1 MKELIIPVRLE
12 TEQAKHGMQELGQS
26 GRKAGEDIGE
36 GFQGAGAE
44 VLKFIGITSG
54 LDMGKRVIE
63 AMGEGIKQASEY
75 ATNAAKAFIS
85 LQESLRQ
92 IAALSGAKLDDKLA
106 QDVIDRAKKSGI
118 LTPNEVQQAMTE
130 WNKGGSGYVISPE
143 NPQGRI
149 EESLANQLQDEFMA
163 YGKAHGVTPATSM
176 YWLSTL
182 VQKLP
187 KGTSADNF
195 RKIFYESMKIA
206 RMARGSEDATIS
218 QVSEVVS
225 GYVGEGMAFGEG
237 EKGILE
243 ALTQTGVQQ
252 ETHPGSAGH
261 YEKDL
266 LMFFDRLATTPDKEQ
281 ALGIGEDMTIRQKL
295 EKVAE
300 AWKKSNV
307 KFSKFIQEYVKGHGN
322 IQQKLALQTA
332 IQEGV
337 KSGRFGAWDE
347 MIAKS
352 DFKEEQAAVESFKT
366 ETRVGRKYGR
376 AAEEESALMEHG
388 KEFADVQEIKEEIA
402 KNLKVEGY
410 EAEPFKEGI
419 MDTLRYAASVIPY
432 VGGRIEQIQR
442 RALYEKLEQHAFG
455 GAETVAA
462 QQEAFGYTF
471 SGRTQEQE
479 AKRLLELAA
488 QREGIDQASIL
499 REILQ
504 ELRQS
509 RGAHERAASSAERTE
524 KRPLPAP
531 MPPPEPPGARP

>member
-1 MKELIIPVRLE
+1 MKELVIPVRMDTKDATASLK
-12 TEQAKHGMQELGQS
+12 TVGHS
-26 GRKAGEDIGE
+26 GREAGEEIGE
-36 GFQGAGAE
+36 GFEHASNE
-44 VLKFIGITSG
+44 LLKFMGVSKG
-54 LDMGKRVIE
+54 LELGQRVIE
-63 AMGEGIKQASEY
+63 AFSESIKSASEY

-92 IAALSGAKLDDKLA
+92 VAALSGAKLDDKLA

-118 LTPNEVQQAMTE
+118 LTPTEVQQAMTE

-149 EESLANQLQDEFMA
+149 EEGLANQLQDEFTA

-187 KGTSADNF
+187 KGTSADQF

-218 QVSEVVS
+218 QVSELVS

-266 LMFFDRLATTPDKEQ
+266 LMFFDRLATSPDKEKE
-281 ALGIGEDMTIRQKL
+281 LGISEDMTVRQKL

-300 AWKKSNV
+300 SWQKSGV
-307 KFSKFIQEYVKGHGN
+307 KFSKFIQTFVKGQGN

-332 IQEGV
+332 IQEGL

-352 DFKEEQAAVESFKT
+352 DFKEEQAAVESFKS

-376 AAEEESALMEHG
+376 AEREESAFMEHG
-388 KEFADVQEIKEEIA
+388 KEYADIQELKEEVDTQ
-402 KNLKVEGY
+402 LKEEGY
-410 EAEPFKEGI
+410 EAQPLKEGWRDVVRYLEHGLG
-419 MDTLRYAASVIPY
+419 MPSRMKTLRQQRLMEAIEPHAFATGAERRHFAHTEASVFKTPE
-432 VGGRIEQIQR
+432 EQFNR
-442 RALYEKLEQHAFG
+442 ML
-455 GAETVAA
+455 
-462 QQEAFGYTF
+462 
-471 SGRTQEQE
+471 S
-479 AKRLLELAA
+479 LAA
-488 QREGIDQASIL
+488 EREHTDQATVL
-499 REILQ
+499 REILA
-504 ELRQS
+504 ELREH
-509 RGAHERAASSAERTE
+509 RGIHQRAATSAERSE

-531 MPPPEPPGARP
+531 MPPPEPPGSRP